1 MSIHTDPRA
10 IPADAVDTD
19 AAIPADA
26 VETDAGRPPLPRPID
41 VATLE
46 LELAAGRALRLL
58 DVRTAAEFEHAHIPG
73 SYNVP
78 LDTLGEHADELHR
91 HLDVPV
97 VVVCRTGARARQAEQ
112 RLAAAGMAEV
122 HVLDGGIQA
131 WDDGRRSVRRGR
143 STWALERQ
151 VRLVAGG
158 LVLAGTVASVRAPR
172 VRYLAGAVGL
182 GLTVAA
188 LTDTCAM
195 GAALSKLPY
204 NRSRSCDVDRVVA
217 ELTGTDPA
225 TRR

>member
-1 MSIHTDPRA
+1 MSIDTHT
-10 IPADAVDTD
+10 
-19 AAIPADA
+19 
-26 VETDAGRPPLPRPID
+26 ETTRSTPDSTTHARTAPLPRPID

-46 LELAAGRALRLL
+46 HELAQGRDLRLL

-91 HLDVPV
+91 HLEVPV
-97 VVVCRTGARARQAEQ
+97 VVVCRTGNRARQAEQ
-112 RLAAAGMAEV
+112 RLAAAGMGNV
-122 HVLDGGIQA
+122 HVLDGGIEA
-131 WDDGRRSVRRGR
+131 WDDGRRPVRRGR
-143 STWALERQ
+143 ATWSLERQ

-158 LVLAGTVASVRAPR
+158 IVLAGIVASVRAPKL
-172 VRYLAGAVGL
+172 RYLSGAVGL

-204 NRSRSCDVDRVVA
+204 NRTNSCDVDRIVA
-217 ELTGTDPA
+217 ELTGTGSGT
-225 TRR
+225 TR

>member
-1 MSIHTDPRA
+1 MSLDTHTARRA
-10 IPADAVDTD
+10 SA
-19 AAIPADA
+19 AAIDGLRA
-26 VETDAGRPPLPRPID
+26 PLPRPID

-46 LELAAGRALRLL
+46 HELAEGRDLRLL

-78 LDTLGEHADELHR
+78 LDTLGEHAEELQR
-91 HLDVPV
+91 HLEVPV
-97 VVVCRTGARARQAEQ
+97 VVVCRTGGRARQAEQ
-112 RLAAAGMAEV
+112 RLAAAGMANV

-143 STWALERQ
+143 ATWALERQ

-158 LVLAGTVASVRAPR
+158 LVLSGIAASVWAPKL
-172 VRYLAGAVGL
+172 RYLSGAVGL

-204 NRSRSCDVDRVVA
+204 NRTNSCDVDRIVA
-217 ELTGTDPA
+217 ELTGTGSGS
-225 TRR
+225 TR

>member
-1 MSIHTDPRA
+1 MTIDIDT
-10 IPADAVDTD
+10 IPTGTADAGAVDSDTR
-19 AAIPADA
+19 
-26 VETDAGRPPLPRPID
+26 RPPLPRPID

-46 LELAAGRALRLL
+46 QEVASGRDLRLL

-97 VVVCRTGARARQAEQ
+97 VLVCRTGGRAGQAEQ
-112 RLAAAGMAEV
+112 RLAAAGMADV
-122 HVLDGGIQA
+122 HVLDGGIQS
-131 WDDGRRSVRRGR
+131 WDDGRRDVRRGR

-158 LVLAGTVASVRAPR
+158 LVVAGIAASVRAPR
-172 VRYLAGAVGL
+172 ARFLSGAVGL

-195 GAALSKLPY
+195 GAALSKLPH
-204 NRSRSCDVDRVVA
+204 NRSRACDVDRVVA
-217 ELTGTDPA
+217 ELTGTTTGTA
-225 TRR
+225 R